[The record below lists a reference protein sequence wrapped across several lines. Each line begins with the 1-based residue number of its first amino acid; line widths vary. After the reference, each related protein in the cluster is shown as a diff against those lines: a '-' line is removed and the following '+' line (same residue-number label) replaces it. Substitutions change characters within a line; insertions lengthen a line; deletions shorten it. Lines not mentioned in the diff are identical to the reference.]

1 MSCEDFKDILYEYVD
16 ETLSAEDRRRVHQ
29 HLDRCGDCLRAL
41 QRDMVIRRSIQRAL
55 VRLPAESLR

>member
-29 HLDRCGDCLRAL
+29 HLDRCAVCRRAL
-41 QRDMVIRRSIQRAL
+41 QRDLVIRRSIQRAL